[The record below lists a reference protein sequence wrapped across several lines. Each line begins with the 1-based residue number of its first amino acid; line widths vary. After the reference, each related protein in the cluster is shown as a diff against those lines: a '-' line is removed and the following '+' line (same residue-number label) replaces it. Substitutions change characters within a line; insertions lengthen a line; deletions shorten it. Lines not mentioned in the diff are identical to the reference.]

1 MAWIVVQEGWWDERG
16 NPVKASEKVVVAEY
30 HTWTE
35 ATDAWKTLNAQVEV
49 EWQALTVEER
59 SGRRR
64 PLYGVRRK
72 AAVVQKT
79 PDEITE

>member
-1 MAWIVVQEGWWDERG
+1 MEWVVVQVGWWDDRG
-16 NPVKASEKVVVAEY
+16 NPVQAIEKVTVAEY
-30 HTWTE
+30 RTFSE
-35 ATDAWKTLNAQVEV
+35 ATAAWKTLNAQVEV

-72 AAVVQKT
+72 APDISKV
-79 PDEITE
+79 PDEIAE